1 MPMEKLILCI
11 CFFSVFSVYP
21 SSPEDFFGAE
31 SDSLDLEIEKLP
43 ITPKKQISTSF
54 LDKLE
59 SKFPKLEEK
68 SIKKTSLPEFN
79 WDYINQTYELPDST
93 NAQRREAM
101 ASFTEI
107 EQNGSWIDYLGN
119 ENIVALPVGLK
130 DTIANVVYSIGVVK
144 AEINPKYTKLTVFA
158 RVTIPQSDEKGE
170 PLELFFGADD
180 VKLSHQG
187 GIIGDAKLVLLG
199 DVPIPFNGGNWLV
212 RFHGGLDMN
221 TGTTMDLTYATIDC
235 DGIKNLSL
243 DGSIEFSRKYII
255 PVLPNEKVSLDANER
270 VTGYFNATIEDW
282 NDLLVGVSLQPFTR
296 AQKRNNKD
304 YNSNFLFYVNQAEL
318 DLSDLRNSNNV
329 MFPEYYAEK
338 GLLMPNPNTW
348 RGIYLETIDV
358 RLPIEFSTIE
368 SIQQN
373 RRVGFGAH
381 QMIIDSYG
389 ISGRFYA
396 DNLFP
401 MEEGRTSSQN
411 AWAYSL
417 DHLEVSLAANHFVG
431 AQLDGRILMPVSE
444 QTNKSGEIGLRYAGL
459 ITQEEYMLQ
468 VATDSI
474 VDFSLWEAKGQLF
487 PNSAIQLNVI
497 EGEFRPK
504 AILNGRLTINASQK
518 ETILNEGQA
527 APKELDSTAI
537 VQFKGIEFQHF
548 VLQTEGPILSIGYLG
563 YNDEVKFGN
572 FPVSISNI
580 SLTSQ
585 SNYASLWF
593 DLNINLMDDAGF
605 GGTTRLGI
613 QALNQQRD
621 YRQHWRYDGLDV
633 QDISVSADM
642 STFSFSGT
650 LTMMDDHPEYGDG
663 FAGNLTAKFKALDNV
678 EIAASG
684 IFGRVDD
691 YRYWYFDASVNNL
704 VPKGSPGVVMV
715 NGFAG
720 GAYYKMRRK
729 GFTSSFSTAYYSKQD
744 ANQYGLSGANRLAYE
759 PDENVGLGVKA
770 MVLFYIGEQDVV
782 NGGAGFEILFN
793 RHGGV
798 SRMGLY
804 GQAKI
809 MKKLPFGDDVNKLV
823 AKVKENTPALEDYMN
838 VDWDSKLAKAGK
850 PFLEKSITSFPEI
863 QTKTG
868 IEAYLGIQYD
878 FQNSTLHGEFDLY
891 VNVAGGVVAGSSS
904 GGRAGWAVYHFEP
917 DGWYVHMG
925 NPSDRLGL
933 KIGVGPV
940 SVKTGGYFML
950 GDKIPGSPPP
960 PPIVAEILREDV
972 QGLDYMR
979 DLNALGQGRGFAF
992 GTNISVDTGDINFL
1006 ILYARFQAGAGFD
1019 IMLKDYGQ
1027 TACANRGGEQI
1038 GINGWYANGQAY
1050 AYLQGELGINIKLF
1064 FVRKKIPIIKG
1075 SAAVLLQTKAPN
1087 PVWMKGYVAGDY
1099 NLLGGL
1105 VKGNFRFKVT
1115 IGEECELMNASPL
1128 GGMKII
1134 ADVTPNDGAKDIDVF
1149 AAPQVT
1155 FSMKVNQ
1162 PIVIPEDD
1170 GDKTYKIIVEK
1181 LRIVHKGK
1189 EIPGKIKWGING
1201 DRGTFISTDIL
1212 PPHQPMK
1219 VEVSVSF
1226 QEYVNG
1232 KYQTIIVD
1240 GQKAIET
1247 EQRNFTTGEA
1257 PNHIPLHNIV
1267 YSYPVIEQKHFLR
1280 KEHDL
1285 GYIQL
1290 QRGQDYLFDLAD
1302 WKTDIKMRDQIGKET
1317 DVAFNYNTT
1326 DNKVFYTFPDFK
1338 NDIRYTMAI
1347 VSHTT
1352 QKSTSNSGDTYKS
1365 TDLGNGNTAQ
1375 VRQTQ
1380 AESIIKDGEIDRL
1393 TYDFSTSKYNTFK
1406 EKVRAIKTT
1415 SQNWGKI
1422 YSDVIF
1428 LANQISSEETFDVV
1442 ELTGNQYTENK
1453 PLVQVE
1459 ATLSDGY
1466 YLKDMKPPIY
1476 GQYPLGGKY
1485 KIENREEKEY
1495 GVPPKRAVPILA
1507 YYLSSAQNDVNQGWM
1522 KSNFPYF
1529 YNLPLLYKQDW
1540 VDLHSQILNDYVD
1553 GLILRGSEAASF
1565 LDKDFY
1571 FMRYGKYTINMQYIL
1586 PGGVKGS
1593 SYQYD
1598 FKNNNKF
1605 R

>member
-1 MPMEKLILCI
+1 MKKLLLCI
-11 CFFSVFSVYP
+11 CFFSALSVYP
-21 SSPEDFFGAE
+21 SNPRNFSGDD
-31 SDSLDLEIEKLP
+31 SDTLLLYKEKLP

-59 SKFPKLEEK
+59 SKFSKLEEK
-68 SIKKTSLPEFN
+68 PIKETSIPEFN
-79 WDYINQTYELPDST
+79 WDYIEETYTLPDST
-93 NAQRREAM
+93 NAQRKEAM

-107 EQNGSWIDYLGN
+107 EQNGLWVDYLGN
-119 ENIVALPVGLK
+119 EDIVELPVGLK

-144 AEINPKYTKLTVFA
+144 AEINPQYTKLTVFA
-158 RVTIPQSDEKGE
+158 RVTIPQSNKKGE

-212 RFHGGLDMN
+212 TFHGGLDMN
-221 TGTTMDLTYATIDC
+221 TGATMDLTYATIDC

-243 DGSIEFSRKYII
+243 DGSIEFSRNYIL
-255 PVLPNEKVSLDANER
+255 PVLPNEEISTKSDER
-270 VTGYFNATIEDW
+270 VSGDFNVTIEDW
-282 NDLLVGVSLQPFTR
+282 NDLLVGVSLEPFTR

-304 YNSNFLFYVNQAEL
+304 YDGNFLFYVNQAEL

-329 MFPEYYAEK
+329 TFPEYYTEN

-348 RGIYLETIDV
+348 RGVYIETVDV
-358 RLPIEFSTIE
+358 RLPKEFSTEE
-368 SIQQN
+368 SIRQK

-389 ISGRFYA
+389 ISGKFFA
-396 DNLFP
+396 DNLFQ
-401 MEEGRTSSQN
+401 MDEGRTSSQN

-417 DHLEVSLAANHFVG
+417 DHIEVSLAANHFVG
-431 AQLDGRILMPVSE
+431 AELEGRILMPVSE
-444 QTNKSGEIGLRYAGL
+444 KTNESGKIGLRYAGL

-474 VDFSLWEAKGQLF
+474 VEFSLWKAKGQLF
-487 PNSAIQLNVI
+487 PNSAIQLKVI

-504 AILNGRLTINASQK
+504 AILNGRLAINASQK
-518 ETILNEGQA
+518 ETIKNEGQP
-527 APKELDSTAI
+527 APTELDSTAL
-537 VQFKGIEFQHF
+537 VQFKGIEFQQF
-548 VLQTEGPILSIGYLG
+548 VLQTESPVLSIGYLG
-563 YNDEVKFGN
+563 YSDEVKFGN
-572 FPVSISNI
+572 FPVSIANI
-580 SLTSQ
+580 SLTAQ

-593 DLNINLMDDAGF
+593 DLNINLMDGAGF
-605 GGTTRLGI
+605 GGATRLGV
-613 QALNQQRD
+613 QALNEQRD
-621 YRQHWRYDGLDV
+621 YRQLWRYDGLDV

-642 STFSFSGT
+642 SAFSFRGT
-650 LTMMDDHPEYGDG
+650 FTIMDNHPEYGNG
-663 FAGNLTAKFKALDNV
+663 FAGNLTAKFKALDNI

-729 GFTSSFSTAYYSKQD
+729 GFTSAFSTAYNSEDEIEQR
-744 ANQYGLSGANRLAYE
+744 GLSGSDRLAYE
-759 PDENVGLGVKA
+759 PDGNVGLGVKA

-793 RHGGV
+793 KHGGV

-809 MKKLPFGDDVNKLV
+809 MSELPFGDDINKLV
-823 AKVKENTPALEDYMN
+823 AKVKDNTPALEDYMN
-838 VDWDSKLAKAGK
+838 VNWDSKVGK
-850 PFLEKSITSFPEI
+850 SGKSFLEKSTTSFPDI

-891 VNVAGGVVAGSSS
+891 VNVAGGVLAGSSS
-904 GGRAGWAVYHFEP
+904 EGRAGWAVYHFAP

-925 NPSDRLGL
+925 TPSDRLGL

-940 SVKTGGYFML
+940 SVKTEGYFMV

-979 DLNALGQGRGFAF
+979 DLNALGEGRGFAF

-1027 TACANRGGEQI
+1027 TACSNRGGKQI

-1075 SAAVLLQTKAPN
+1075 SAAVLLQAKAPN

-1105 VKGNFRFKVT
+1105 IKGNFRFKIT

-1134 ADVTPNDGAKDIDVF
+1134 ADVTPGDGAKDIDVF
-1149 AAPQVT
+1149 AAPQAT

-1170 GDKTYKIIVEK
+1170 GDKTYKVIVEK

-1189 EIPGKIKWGING
+1189 EVPGKIKWGING
-1201 DRGTFISTDIL
+1201 DRGTFISSDIL

-1219 VEVSVSF
+1219 VEVEVSF

-1240 GQKAIET
+1240 GKKAIET
-1247 EQRNFTTGEA
+1247 EVRNFTTGEA
-1257 PNHIPLHNIV
+1257 PSHIPLHNIV
-1267 YSYPVIEQKHFLR
+1267 YSYPVIDQKHFLR
-1280 KEHDL
+1280 KEYNN

-1290 QRGQDYLFDLAD
+1290 ERGQDYLFDLED
-1302 WKTDIKMRDQIGKET
+1302 WKTDIKMLDETGKET
-1317 DVAFNYNTT
+1317 AVAFNYNTT
-1326 DNKVFYTFPDFK
+1326 DNKIFYDFPDFK
-1338 NDIRYTMAI
+1338 NGIKYTMAI
-1347 VSHTT
+1347 VSNTT
-1352 QKSTSNSGDTYKS
+1352 QKSTANSADTYKS
-1365 TDLGNGNTAQ
+1365 TDLGNGNTTQ
-1375 VRQTQ
+1375 IRQTQ

-1415 SQNWGKI
+1415 NQNWGKI

-1428 LANQISSEETFDVV
+1428 LANQIRSDETFDVI
-1442 ELTGNQYTENK
+1442 ELTGNEYTENK

-1459 ATLSDGY
+1459 ATLLDDY
-1466 YLKDMKPPIY
+1466 FQKDMKPPIY
-1476 GQYPLGGKY
+1476 GQYPLSGKY
-1485 KIENREEKEY
+1485 RIKNRGELDY
-1495 GVPPKRAVPILA
+1495 GVPPKKAVPILA
-1507 YYLSSAQNDVNQGWM
+1507 YYLSSAQNDVDHGWM

-1529 YNLPLLYKQDW
+1529 YNLPLTYKQDW
-1540 VDLHSQILNDYVD
+1540 VDLRSQILNDYVD
-1553 GLILRGSEAASF
+1553 GLIPSGSAAASF
-1565 LDKDFY
+1565 LGKDFY
-1571 FMRYGKYTINMQYIL
+1571 FMRYGKYTVDMQYVL
-1586 PGGVKGS
+1586 PGGIKGS